1 MKIRIFIIIFLG
13 AISIS
18 TKLNAQIVEVDS
30 LEYILKQHIDQD
42 TVRVNLLNEIALKL
56 FRVNNDKLFEYAT
69 QSNALAN
76 KLSFARGKA
85 KSLFLLGLY
94 WQMKAEIPKALKYY
108 NKSLEYYKEL
118 GNKKRI
124 AFCLNNIGLIYKTK
138 GNYSYAL
145 ECFRQSLEIAKELK
159 SKQTIAYCLNNIG
172 TIYKYQ
178 ENYPVALDYY
188 QKSLKIKKEINDKRG
203 ILENFINVGKIYKMQ
218 GDYLL
223 ALEYYQKSLKISE
236 EINDKFEIPLCL
248 NNIGEINLIQGS
260 YDTALKCFLKS
271 LKIND
276 SIGNKEEIS
285 ISFYYM
291 AKLYFE
297 TNRYEKALNY
307 NLKSLSL
314 TKEHEI
320 LEGQAK
326 NYQLL
331 SKIYNATKKYKKAY
345 QSLLLYKELS
355 DSMFNENN
363 VKKITSLELLYKYN
377 EEKKISDLEQQK
389 KDIVYAEEIKQ
400 QKRLINIFIFGFLI
414 AISIIFLVF
423 RLFTIK
429 KKANII
435 LHQKNEKI
443 LLQKDVILLQK
454 QDLENKTEELFQ
466 HNEHLDEMVDKRTAE
481 LVISKQ
487 KAEESDKLKTEFIR
501 NLSHEIR
508 TPMNGILGFSN
519 ILNKPN
525 LTAEKRKQYID
536 IIQNSGRNLMLI
548 IDNILEISKLETKQ
562 IIVENKQVCLNKL
575 LVKLFNAFEEKAKKK
590 KIELYLK
597 KALPNHESTIITDS
611 ILLNKIL
618 SNLLENALKFTLEGF
633 VELGYKLVKTHDHAS
648 QLEIYVKDTGIGI
661 KPESQQTIFS
671 SFSQEEK
678 GLSRNVGG
686 IGLGLPIAK
695 ENAKL
700 LGGKITLKSE
710 KGKGAIFLLTIP
722 YNPVI

>member
-1 MKIRIFIIIFLG
+1 
-13 AISIS
+13 
-18 TKLNAQIVEVDS
+18 
-30 LEYILKQHIDQD
+30 
-42 TVRVNLLNEIALKL
+42 
-56 FRVNNDKLFEYAT
+56 
-69 QSNALAN
+69 
-76 KLSFARGKA
+76 
-85 KSLFLLGLY
+85 
-94 WQMKAEIPKALKYY
+94 
-108 NKSLEYYKEL
+108 
-118 GNKKRI
+118 
-124 AFCLNNIGLIYKTK
+124 
-138 GNYSYAL
+138 
-145 ECFRQSLEIAKELK
+145 
-159 SKQTIAYCLNNIG
+159 
-172 TIYKYQ
+172 
-178 ENYPVALDYY
+178 
-188 QKSLKIKKEINDKRG
+188 
-203 ILENFINVGKIYKMQ
+203 MQ

-525 LTAEKRKQYID
+525 LTAEKRK
-536 IIQNSGRNLMLI
+536 
-548 IDNILEISKLETKQ
+548 LETKQ

-597 KALPNHESTIITDS
+597 KTLPNHESTIITDS